1 METSSESTTPFTYW
15 NQARKK
21 KIKPY
26 SLLSLSSVKSTLL
39 KKNKLKITLIL

>member
-21 KIKPY
+21 KNQTLELIE
-26 SLLSLSSVKSTLL
+26 SS
-39 KKNKLKITLIL
+39 